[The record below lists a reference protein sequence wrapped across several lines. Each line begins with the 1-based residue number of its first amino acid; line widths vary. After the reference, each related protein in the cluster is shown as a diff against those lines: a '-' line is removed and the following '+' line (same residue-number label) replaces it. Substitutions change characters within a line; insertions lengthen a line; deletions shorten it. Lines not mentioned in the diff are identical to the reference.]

1 MDDVGNRNSHRYRYN
16 AGGGPT
22 AYDMTYDQANRMTAI
37 DSQPQSYDAA
47 GNQLTGHSV
56 NRDLAYVYH
65 YDYHNRLT
73 GVYDSTDTTRKA
85 AFTLD
90 TTGDHVADRGAVR
103 TGRSQS
109 RQGFTWHA
117 LGRRIAHTNDALGI
131 TTRYFFDGVNE
142 LVEYAD
148 NGTGNGLRSRYYV
161 HGVSYVDERLM
172 IYDDDTDRPYYY
184 VTDRMHNVRVLVDRA
199 GAIRERYA
207 YDPYGRPLIRELCGR
222 GDMNDDTRMTTT
234 PDDARFAAAKDGSI
248 CDPRADLDD
257 DGDVDGDDETAYH
270 NKKPTWSS
278 VMSAPT
284 VSQAFSD
291 FDNPYAFQGVPHFA
305 IDTAAN
311 ATSEQLNLA
320 LNHHRARFAD
330 AQTGRWTTRD
340 PLCYNLS
347 IIQIAASGTSLSIPK
362 HIVSIGDGQQ
372 MTLSRPSVLK
382 LEGQSPPKWRIHRF
396 STAVPRLLDIRT
408 SGLATSGIGN
418 HVVNIV
424 LDLKYRDAGDSSSYG
439 SYNNRPSVAS
449 DPSGLKPC
457 DPDVSGKINRCHGF
471 KICDG
476 EEVTWEWICGCCK
489 TVDCKCRE
497 IRCATAF
504 EGAPDYDC
512 ATGEVTEGT
521 GCITI
526 TFGECNLGGPGCE
539 EPD

>member
-1 MDDVGNRNSHRYRYN
+1 VRC
-16 AGGGPT
+16 
-22 AYDMTYDQANRMTAI
+22 
-37 DSQPQSYDAA
+37 
-47 GNQLTGHSV
+47 
-56 NRDLAYVYH
+56 
-65 YDYHNRLT
+65 NRLT
-73 GVYDSTDTTRKA
+73 WVYDRTDTTRKA
-85 AFTLD
+85 AFTWD
-90 TTGDHVADRGAVR
+90 
-103 TGRSQS
+103 
-109 RQGFTWHA
+109 A
-117 LGRRIAHTNDALGI
+117 LGRRIARTNDALGI

-172 IYDDDTDRPYYY
+172 MYDDDTDRPYYY
-184 VTDRMHNVRVLVDRA
+184 VTDRMHNVRVIVDRA

-234 PDDARFAAAKDGSI
+234 PDDSRFAAAKDGSI
-248 CDPRADLDD
+248 WDPRADLDD
-257 DGDVDGDDETAYH
+257 DGDVDGADETAYH